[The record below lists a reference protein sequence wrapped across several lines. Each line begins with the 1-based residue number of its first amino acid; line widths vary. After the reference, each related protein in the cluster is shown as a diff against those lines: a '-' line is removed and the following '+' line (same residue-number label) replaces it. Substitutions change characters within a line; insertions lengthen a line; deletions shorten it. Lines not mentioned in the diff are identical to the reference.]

1 MRNRWTMNLSVFV
14 LSILWYGQSGNDPHE
29 DLAKFSYKIKIEN
42 IFLYFW
48 LHTWTKYRNL
58 AIFLEFCLNFGYCKS
73 PKALDFGTSN
83 FEYNF
88 FAIYSQ
94 WQKRAGSDTTPP
106 LAAVKCLKNT
116 PDVNYFYFRSF
127 FYTQIYVDFDE
138 VCQVQWSIADQG
150 WGLQE
155 RTVSLSSAELGWS
168 NKQCGAPKSW

>member
-14 LSILWYGQSGNDPHE
+14 LSILWYGQSGNDPHG

-42 IFLYFW
+42 ISLYFW

-58 AIFLEFCLNFGYCKS
+58 AIFLEFCLNFGYWKS
-73 PKALDFGTSN
+73 PKALDFGTFN

-106 LAAVKCLKNT
+106 LAAVECLTNT
-116 PDVNYFYFRSF
+116 PDVNF
-127 FYTQIYVDFDE
+127 FYLCEFFLHPNICRFWRGMSGAVIHRWSRLRTE
-138 VCQVQWSIADQG
+138 WENCQLELCRT
-150 WGLQE
+150 GL
-155 RTVSLSSAELGWS
+155 
-168 NKQCGAPKSW
+168 K